1 MLPHLKRQAYNHRMS
16 RFTVITGTP
25 PPDTREQRVIDR
37 IKKTRKPANMIQC
50 PRCGSREVLPLTTG
64 ALLRDGKVTGGTTVH
79 VCASCFMKGER
90 VVLA

>member
-1 MLPHLKRQAYNHRMS
+1 MS
-16 RFTVITGTP
+16 RFTVIEGTP

-37 IKKTRKPANMIQC
+37 IKKLAKPPGMIQC

-64 ALLRDGKVTGGTTVH
+64 ALLRNGKVAGGTTVH
-79 VCASCFMKGER
+79 VCASCFMNGER